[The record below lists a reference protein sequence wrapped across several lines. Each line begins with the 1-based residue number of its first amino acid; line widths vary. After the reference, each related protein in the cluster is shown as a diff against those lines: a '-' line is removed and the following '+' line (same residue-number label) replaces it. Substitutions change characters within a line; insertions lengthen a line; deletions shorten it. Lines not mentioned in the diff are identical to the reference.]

1 MTMRAKMKVPGGK
14 VVEVTVDVLDGII
27 TELKI
32 TGDFFVHPEEGI
44 EDLEECLLNQ
54 SVKENDMALLNRIN
68 ETVVEKQLQLIG
80 VTPKSIVLVLREAL
94 E

>member
-1 MTMRAKMKVPGGK
+1 KVPGGK
-14 VVEVTVDVLDGII
+14 VVEIIVDVLDGII
-27 TELKI
+27 TDLQI

-44 EDLEECLLNQ
+44 GDLERCLINQ
-54 SVKENDMALLNRIN
+54 SVKENDMVLLNRIN
-68 ETVVEKQLQLIG
+68 ETVVEKELKLVG